1 MHHRPCG
8 DRAAALKPD
17 RYDLRRIAPHADR
30 HKIKIRGNMEFRPI
44 ELEMKE
50 LVERYTKP
58 WHLQCSEYTFTNL
71 YIWGKEAH
79 LELAE
84 EDGAL
89 FFFARYGQGKPFMFA
104 PLSQDPSADYG
115 TVLKKAVKE
124 FEKRGEVP
132 CFRAISGPIY
142 EAFKR
147 AEGYSLEEDRDN
159 ADYVYSAES
168 LCTLA
173 GKKLHAKRNH
183 INKFRAEYGDSFEY
197 VPVTKDMLE
206 ECLAVYDEWILG
218 KDPTEPGALGER
230 CAIERAI
237 SAMDVLRI
245 KGGGIRIG
253 GKLAAFTLGEEI
265 DNEIAVIH
273 IEKADS
279 SVPGLYTIINQQFAQ
294 REFSHMQ
301 YINREEDM
309 GIAGLRKAKL
319 SYYPAFLIEKYRG
332 YCL

>member
-1 MHHRPCG
+1 
-8 DRAAALKPD
+8 
-17 RYDLRRIAPHADR
+17 
-30 HKIKIRGNMEFRPI
+30 MEFQPI
-44 ELEMKE
+44 QLSMKA

-58 WHLQCSEYTFTNL
+58 WRLQCSEYTFTNL
-71 YIWGKEAH
+71 YIWGKEAN

-89 FFFARYGQGKPFMFA
+89 YLFGRYGQGALFMFA
-104 PLSQDPSADYG
+104 PLTEDPGADYG
-115 TVLKKAVKE
+115 AVLKKAVKE
-124 FEKRGEVP
+124 FEKRGETP
-132 CFRAISGPIY
+132 CFRAISGPIH
-142 EAFKR
+142 EAFKK
-147 AEGYSLEEDRDN
+147 AGGYILEEDRDN

-168 LCTLA
+168 LIALS

-183 INKFRAEYGDSFEY
+183 INKFCAEYGDSFEY
-197 VPVTKDMLE
+197 VPVTKDMRE

-237 SAMDVLRI
+237 SAMDVLGI

-253 GKLAAFTLGEEI
+253 GKLAAFTLGEAI
-265 DNEIAVIH
+265 DDEIAVIH

-279 SVPGLYTIINQQFAQ
+279 TVPGLYTMINRQFAE

-309 GIAGLRKAKL
+309 GIPGLRKAKL